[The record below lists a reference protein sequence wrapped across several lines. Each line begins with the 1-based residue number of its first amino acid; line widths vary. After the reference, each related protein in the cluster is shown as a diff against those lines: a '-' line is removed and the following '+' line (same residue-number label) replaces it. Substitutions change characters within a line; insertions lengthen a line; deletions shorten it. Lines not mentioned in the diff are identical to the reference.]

1 MDGITVATS
10 AYVFDSVVY
19 ARAKTLSPIALTLD
33 RKQDG
38 TTVTVTVNVKAVAD
52 LSAYKDLR
60 LRVAAVEQYVDTV
73 GPNGEKRYM
82 NPLRQLL
89 GGVNGKMLKI
99 SAGMDTTYSYT
110 YEVSD
115 VYRPEKM
122 YEIAFVQ
129 NDATHE
135 VLQSGS
141 TLESF

>member
-1 MDGITVATS
+1 
-10 AYVFDSVVY
+10 
-19 ARAKTLSPIALTLD
+19 
-33 RKQDG
+33 
-38 TTVTVTVNVKAVAD
+38 
-52 LSAYKDLR
+52 
-60 LRVAAVEQYVDTV
+60 
-73 GPNGEKRYM
+73 
-82 NPLRQLL
+82 PLRQLL

-141 TLESF
+141 TLESFSLAVAPGSLPPLQIIPSNRTSTNLQLKNTTSEELTF